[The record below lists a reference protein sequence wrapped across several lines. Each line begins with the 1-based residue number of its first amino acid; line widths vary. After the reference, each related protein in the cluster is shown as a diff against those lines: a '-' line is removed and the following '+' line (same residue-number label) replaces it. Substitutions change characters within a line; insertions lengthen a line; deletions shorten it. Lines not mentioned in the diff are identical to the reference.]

1 MIVAGS
7 PPGSVIDIRSI
18 EVGFSFGVDLKSVVE
33 VGAGLTIIDRPIDP
47 QIVEVL
53 KAGRIT
59 IIRDV
64 RIPQI
69 RRHIAAVVVA
79 VMITGYASAGC
90 DVTPAIAV
98 GGVIDVV
105 NALLIGSPGD
115 AAVVSVV
122 GGRGDA

>member
-1 MIVAGS
+1 MVIAGS
-7 PPGSVIDIRSI
+7 PPCNVINIRSI
-18 EVGFSFGVDLKSVVE
+18 EVGFSFGVDLKSVVK
-33 VGAGLTIIDRPIDP
+33 VGAVIIIDGLIDQPI
-47 QIVEVL
+47 VSET
-53 KAGRIT
+53 KAGRIGVLGGRILQ
-59 IIRDV
+59 II
-64 RIPQI
+64 
-69 RRHIAAVVVA
+69 RHIAAVVVA
-79 VMITGYASAGC
+79 VMVTGYASAGC